1 MESVCKSYQGKDSER
16 MKYIRNN
23 LLYLLLI
30 SQPLL
35 DMLAY
40 FQDGSAVSIAGYV
53 RLAYTI
59 LVPVY
64 ALFEIREVKDKK
76 NFLAIMC
83 VIGSF
88 CVLHIANGFRVGYIN
103 LFSDVKYML
112 LVIHMPVLLFS
123 FMYLYKKEE
132 ALDQIIRALKVNV
145 TIITIAFFWSYVL
158 KSGNYTYADYD
169 LGWTGWY
176 VIPNAQSVIMVSVLP
191 FLIYFVLKYFK
202 KIFPVPMI
210 AVIFMYLSNGTK
222 TTYWSIVLVLVGF
235 FGFIIMECIV
245 KKSKLPIYTLVML
258 LVLASGCV
266 AAYNYSPRM
275 VLDNNEET
283 AREEEQIAL
292 EELGEHGEED
302 VLKYINKALLDR
314 FGSERVLTAYGEDI
328 DSYTFADMRLKKR
341 IYAKLVWEE
350 CDALTKVVGF
360 EYTQMQHADDN
371 FDLENDPPAILYYY
385 GYLGAGL
392 YILMLAYFVLRLT
405 KELFV
410 SFKDSLN
417 QFNFAILMAF
427 GLQMGLAV
435 YTGYLLR
442 RPNVAIY
449 LMVVLLLLHC
459 RTRELKKGRES

>member
-1 MESVCKSYQGKDSER
+1 

-23 LLYLLLI
+23 LLYLILI

-35 DMLAY
+35 DILAY
-40 FQDGSAVSIAGYV
+40 FQEGSAVSIAGYV

-59 LVPVY
+59 LVPAY
-64 ALFEIREVKDKK
+64 ALFVIYDKKDKK
-76 NFLAIMC
+76 KFLAIMC
-83 VIGSF
+83 VIGGF

-132 ALDQIIRALKVNV
+132 TLDQIIRALKVNV
-145 TIITIAFFWSYVL
+145 TIITIAFFASYVL
-158 KSGNYTYADYD
+158 KSGNYTYTDYD

-176 VIPNAQSVIMVSVLP
+176 VIPNAQSVIMVSILP
-191 FLIYFVLKYFK
+191 FFVYFVLKCFK
-202 KIFPVPMI
+202 KSFPIPMI

-235 FGFIIMECIV
+235 FCFIIMECIL
-245 KKSKLPIYTLVML
+245 KKSKLPVYTLVML
-258 LVLASGCV
+258 LVLAGGSV

-275 VLDNNEET
+275 VLDSNEET
-283 AREEEQIAL
+283 AREEEQEIL
-292 EELGEHGEED
+292 EEELSEEGEED
-302 VLKYINKALLDR
+302 ILKYINEALLDR
-314 FGSERVLTAYGEDI
+314 FGSERVLAAYGEDI

-350 CDALTKVVGF
+350 CDVFTKLVGF
-360 EYTQMQHADDN
+360 EYPQMQHADDN

-392 YILMLAYFVLRLT
+392 YILMLVYFVSRLI
-405 KELFV
+405 KELFAA
-410 SFKDSLN
+410 FKESLN
-417 QFNFAILMAF
+417 QFNFAILMAL